1 MCIQIGKYQ
10 KLIVIKGRKIF
21 GVKLMSLEGY
31 FIGTL
36 RKDFHVPLWV
46 NMNMAQ
52 ETSWA
57 RNKFLG
63 WNLKE

>member
-10 KLIVIKGRKIF
+10 KLIAIKGRKIF

-31 FIGTL
+31 FIRTL
-36 RKDFHVPLWV
+36 RKDFHIPLWV

-52 ETSWA
+52 ETS
-57 RNKFLG
+57 
-63 WNLKE
+63 

>member
-1 MCIQIGKYQ
+1 
-10 KLIVIKGRKIF
+10 
-21 GVKLMSLEGY
+21 
-31 FIGTL
+31 L

-57 RNKFLG
+57 RNKILG